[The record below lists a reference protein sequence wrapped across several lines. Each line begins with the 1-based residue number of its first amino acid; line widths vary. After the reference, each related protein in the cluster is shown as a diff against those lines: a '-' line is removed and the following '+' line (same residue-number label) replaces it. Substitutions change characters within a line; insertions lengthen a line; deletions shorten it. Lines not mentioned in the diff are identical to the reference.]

1 MKSVAGARGE
11 GRGGKGKGDNEG
23 RTMHATRIRIRIRI
37 QCKREEVVEFL
48 EKLRSIYIYIYACM
62 YVRMSVCIYRM

>member
-1 MKSVAGARGE
+1 MRHGYGYGYNANAKKSSNA
-11 GRGGKGKGDNEG
+11 
-23 RTMHATRIRIRIRI
+23 H
-37 QCKREEVVEFL
+37 EFL